1 MKLKRLLAAVLAGC
15 LASGSA
21 IGSSILSSADD
32 PNAGLNVI
40 KVEDS
45 VKDIVTTEVD
55 GVTYYQKQGIDFT
68 FAGHGSANGF
78 YLTGIDEY
86 PASSGKNG
94 EFFRITFTDSGLQ
107 AASNNYTLI
116 INNGVPL
123 TSNGEI
129 IYGDSL
135 SSDYK
140 YTRGSAYISTYAEA
154 DKEIVEDIKIAD
166 ILDKATW
173 HSTQTGYPTG
183 VTDDNKEAGYAVKHF
198 RFYANGTSAYDY
210 NLGIKDGKVKIELYS
225 PLSEA
230 PDDSSS
236 ADNSSTIDSSL
247 PDDSSTIDSSTPDD
261 SSAVDPQP
269 STEVYKEIDLE
280 NTDVGTSWGTS
291 KEITADNFA
300 DVKAGDTV
308 TIEFSQNAGL
318 DYWQLKIMD
327 SSAGWPVLS
336 GPSEN
341 GDRVV
346 NDYDCVEL
354 LPGDTSYSFKLTEAD
369 VEAIKANGM
378 IIGGYGVTLSKL
390 SLASPTSDDSS
401 SEPSS
406 DVSSDEPSDVSSDTD
421 SGTSNSDVA
430 SESNSESS
438 STDNSAGDTSSATDT
453 ASVADTASTA
463 SSASS
468 SGTSSSGTKS
478 SDSSPKTGSVA
489 GGISAAAIICL
500 AAAAA
505 VKKKNG

>member
-1 MKLKRLLAAVLAGC
+1 MKLKRLLATVLAGC

-55 GVTYYQKQGIDFT
+55 GVTYYQKQVIDFT

-236 ADNSSTIDSSL
+236 ADDSSTIDSSL

-269 STEVYKEIDLE
+269 GVTVVYDDKL
-280 NTDVGTSWGTS
+280 TSEG
-291 KEITADNFA
+291 
-300 DVKAGDTV
+300 
-308 TIEFSQNAGL
+308 IEFTPESLGAGKEDAKLRFTFTATSQEGWGAIGLAGKGEGGTWLQDASSPALPSAGAGVEQVIEMTYEEFVAATKL
-318 DYWQLKIMD
+318 DASAVSVFVLQDWGLSGNNLKIELIEA
-327 SSAGWPVLS
+327 SS
-336 GPSEN
+336 
-341 GDRVV
+341 
-346 NDYDCVEL
+346 
-354 LPGDTSYSFKLTEAD
+354 
-369 VEAIKANGM
+369 
-378 IIGGYGVTLSKL
+378 
-390 SLASPTSDDSS
+390 SS

-438 STDNSAGDTSSATDT
+438 STDNSDGDASSATDT